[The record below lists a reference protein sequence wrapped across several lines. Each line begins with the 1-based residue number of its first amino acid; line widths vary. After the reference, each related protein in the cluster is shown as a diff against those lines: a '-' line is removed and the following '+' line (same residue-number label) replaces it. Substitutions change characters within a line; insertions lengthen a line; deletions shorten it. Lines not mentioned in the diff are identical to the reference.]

1 MQFDLVQLKDV
12 ILYACSRCEP
22 SRLGAVKLHKILYF
36 SDMIHYANV
45 GAPLTGATYR
55 KRPMGP
61 TCDQLLVTLNEL
73 ARDGALKIRDVD
85 YFGYLKKE
93 YIAADRS

>member
-1 MQFDLVQLKDV
+1 MQFDLAKLKDV

-36 SDMIHYANV
+36 SDMIYYANV

-61 TCDQLLVTLNEL
+61 TCDQLLATLNEL
-73 ARDGALKIRDVD
+73 VARWCA
-85 YFGYLKKE
+85 E
-93 YIAADRS
+93 NP